1 VPVLF
6 KGSGFYSTDHGR
18 GTRNNPSPKYE
29 DTEAKSDAKSDAKS
43 ETRPKAKSEAK
54 AETKPE
60 ESG

>member
-1 VPVLF
+1 MGRARRVIHSVPVLF

-18 GTRNNPSPKYE
+18 GSRGNPGPKDE
-29 DTEAKSDAKSDAKS
+29 DTEPTS
-43 ETRPKAKSEAK
+43 ETKAKSAIK

>member
-18 GTRNNPSPKYE
+18 RSPDNPGRKDE
-29 DTEAKSDAKSDAKS
+29 DTKPTS
-43 ETRPKAKSEAK
+43 ETKAKSEVK